1 MTRTW
6 WIVALLI
13 LLGTV
18 RIASTWTTYAYT
30 SDEPAH
36 IACGM
41 EWLDHGTYHYED
53 QHPPLA
59 RIAAALLPYLHGAR
73 SKGLS
78 NMSEEGS
85 AIFDNAPVSLNLTLA
100 RAGMLPFFWI
110 ACLSLSW
117 LARQFCGVWNA
128 VIALALFSTLPP
140 ILAHAGLATTDMALT
155 SGMSSALASLSFWV
169 RKPSTGRAA
178 LLGVGI
184 ASAVG
189 AKFSSLPFLPAA
201 AAGLLLPLALK
212 NPARARDFLL
222 RSKHLAQF
230 ASALAVTALL
240 VWALYRFSW
249 GHVRGTG
256 PLRPAPEFWAGI
268 KTVRWHN
275 RAGALSWLFGALSPR
290 GFFWFYPVSL
300 ALKSPLPWL
309 LLVAAGVALGWRN
322 LRMWSAL
329 GAALGVLLVAMI
341 FGHIDLGIRH
351 ILPVYACLS
360 VVAALGLNSLW
371 ERRKTRVLAAAL
383 GLWLAI
389 GTALAHPDYLPYFN
403 ELAGSRPERILIDSD
418 LDWGQDE
425 LRLEHRLAA
434 AHATRVALLSSA
446 SAPRGMELDPFS
458 FDAPQAG
465 WNAADITPLTLRT
478 AQARQREPG
487 RTFWFERMPA
497 ERIGKGIL
505 LWWVDPDPGDPR
517 LQPH

>member
-1 MTRTW
+1 MRTS
-6 WIVALLI
+6 WIVTLLI
-13 LLGTV
+13 LLGTF
-18 RIASTWTTYAYT
+18 RIASTWTTFAYT

-41 EWLDHGTYHYED
+41 EWLDQGTYHYED

-73 SKGLS
+73 GKGLP

-85 AIFDNAPVSLNLTLA
+85 ALFGNAPVSLNLTLA

-110 ACLSLSW
+110 ACLSLFW
-117 LARQFCGVWNA
+117 LARQLCGERIA

-155 SGMSSALASLSFWV
+155 AGMALALSALFFWV
-169 RKPSTGRAA
+169 RNPSTGRAA

-184 ASAVG
+184 ACAVA

-201 AAGLLLPLALK
+201 AAGMLLPMTLAY
-212 NPARARDFLL
+212 PARARDFLL

-230 ASALAVTALL
+230 VFALAVTALL

-249 GHVRGTG
+249 GRVRGAG

-275 RAGALSWLFGALSPR
+275 RTGALSWLFGKLSPR
-290 GFFWFYPVSL
+290 GFVWFYPVGV

-322 LRMWSAL
+322 VRMWSAL
-329 GAALGVLLVAMI
+329 GSSLGVLIVAMI
-341 FGHIDLGIRH
+341 FGHINLGIRH
-351 ILPVYACLS
+351 ILPVYAGLS

-371 ERRKTRVLAAAL
+371 ESRMTTVLAAAL
-383 GLWLAI
+383 ALWLAI
-389 GTALAHPDYLPYFN
+389 GTARAHPDYLPYFN
-403 ELAGSRPERILIDSD
+403 ELAGSHPERILIDSD

-446 SAPRGMELDPFS
+446 SAPRGVELDSFS
-458 FDAPQAG
+458 LDAPQSG
-465 WNAADITPLTLRT
+465 WNAADITPLTLRA

-487 RTFWFERMPA
+487 RTFWFERMPV
-497 ERIGKGIL
+497 EHIGKGIL
-505 LWWVDPDPGDPR
+505 LWWVDPARGEPR
-517 LQPH
+517 LQLH